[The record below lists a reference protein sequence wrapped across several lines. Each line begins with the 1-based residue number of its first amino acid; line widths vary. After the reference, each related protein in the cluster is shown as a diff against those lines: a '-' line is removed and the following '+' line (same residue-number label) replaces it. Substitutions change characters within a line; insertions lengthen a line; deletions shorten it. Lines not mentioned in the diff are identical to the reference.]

1 MEFTR
6 HEKMIVGVNL
16 LIVLFF
22 STFFLLDKNYEFIIY
37 IFVLLAL
44 MTLIIIS
51 HKKFRYSAAVL
62 WALTV
67 WSFLHLV
74 GGGLTYVEGEVFYKL
89 IIVPIIGEPYNILKY
104 DQVLHFYGFWVATLV
119 VYYVLKPSL
128 RDNLE
133 GKSAILFIVAM
144 ASLGLGGLNEIVE
157 FAATVSVPDTNVG
170 GYENTAIDLVADFLG
185 ALGAV
190 IYIGCFKLKRS

>member
-1 MEFTR
+1 MELTK
-6 HEKMIVGVNL
+6 HEKIIVGVNL

-22 STFFLLDKNYEFIIY
+22 SIFFLLDENYEFIMY

-44 MTLIIIS
+44 MALIIIS
-51 HKKFRYSAAVL
+51 HKKFRYSTGVL
-62 WALTV
+62 WALTA

-74 GGGLTYVEGEVFYKL
+74 GGGLTYIEGEVFYKL
-89 IIVPIIGEPYNILKY
+89 MIIPIIGEPYNILKY
-104 DQVLHFYGFWVATLV
+104 DQVLHFYGFWVAALV
-119 VYYVLKPSL
+119 AYYVLKPSL

-133 GKSAILFIVAM
+133 SKGSILFIIAM
-144 ASLGLGGLNEIVE
+144 VSLGLGGLNEIVE

-190 IYIGCFKLKRS
+190 IYIGFCKLKMS